1 MKYRVK
7 KLNAFE
13 STKSKDKSNDE
24 NLYPQTLLSKSALSN
39 DSQNIMVSSNP
50 NNNPEY
56 NRRSSIECIQET
68 MNRNNLYMSVSQVNI
83 MLTKMVLIIC
93 IISALEHIFLT
104 MSLQMFTDSSSSL
117 RLHMV
122 FLFNVF
128 LLLKHSINVFIFYYF
143 NAFFKNRFNRLIFKS

>member
-7 KLNAFE
+7 KLNEFE
-13 STKSKDKSNDE
+13 STKSKDKSTEE

-50 NNNPEY
+50 NNPEY

-68 MNRNNLYMSVSQVNI
+68 MNRNNLYMSVSQVNL

-143 NAFFKNRFNRLIFKS
+143 NAFFKNRFNRLIFKT